1 MKVGKGTTRGTL
13 AVAGLAASLVLAGCG
28 SDSEGLVS
36 DDGGLQIA
44 TIAPM
49 SGPSSVYGDSMVA
62 VIEHLFDEA
71 NADGGVE
78 FGGEKRKLSL
88 EVYNDEGTPQGAQ
101 AVVRDVMDDE
111 QQIVIGPFNSGSTSA
126 IQSVMG
132 QSDAFWL
139 LNAAIVDG
147 PTKSENVFRTAARI
161 QAYNNPTIEW
171 IKSHPEIKR
180 VATITDQTHTAMMS
194 SQEQFVA
201 DVEAAGA
208 EVVLEQSAKLGDTEF
223 RAPVSE
229 VMSSDIDLYVLRMNP
244 TESGLITK
252 QMHELGGDV
261 QLQWTATLTNS
272 DTEVMFPD
280 TSVIDGVLRSAPAT
294 GLDTFLADG
303 DPMAKELDAELGDKT
318 GGYGAFTHD
327 AVQILF
333 KGMAN
338 AEEATVE
345 SLLEAMNSLTAEE
358 IADVTLNSYG
368 GQNGGLVFKD
378 REVEF
383 SGEMAVYKAG
393 QGWVRAE

>member
-1 MKVGKGTTRGTL
+1 MKLRTGKSRAVL
-13 AVAGLAASLVLAGCG
+13 AITGLVASLALAGCG
-28 SDSEGLVS
+28 SDEDGLVS
-36 DDGGLQIA
+36 EDGVLEIA

-49 SGPSSVYGDSMVA
+49 SGPSAVYGESMVA
-62 VIEHLFDEA
+62 MIEHLFDEV
-71 NADGGVE
+71 NEDGGVE
-78 FGGEKRKLSL
+78 FGGEKRELALK
-88 EVYNDEGTPQGAQ
+88 VYNDEGTPQGAQ
-101 AVVRDVMDDE
+101 AVTRDAMDDE
-111 QQIVIGPFNSGSTSA
+111 QQVIIGPFNSGSASA
-126 IQSVMG
+126 VQSTMG
-132 QSDAFWL
+132 QSEAFWL

-147 PTKSENVFRTAARI
+147 PTKNDNVFRTAARI
-161 QAYNNPTIEW
+161 QAYNEPTIEW
-171 IKSHPEIKR
+171 IKAHPEIKR

-229 VMSSDIDLYVLRMNP
+229 VMKSDIDLYVLRMNP

-252 QMHELGGDV
+252 QMDELGGDV
-261 QLQWTATLTNS
+261 QLIWSAALTNS

-280 TSVIDGVLRSAPAT
+280 TSVVDGVLRSTPAT
-294 GLDTFLADG
+294 GLDTLIADG
-303 DPMAKELDAELGDKT
+303 NPMAQALQEALGDQT

-327 AVQILF
+327 TIRILF
-333 KGMAN
+333 KGMEK

-345 SLLEAMNSLTAEE
+345 SLIAAMGALTADEV
-358 IADVTLNSYG
+358 ADVTLNDYSA
-368 GQNGGLVFKD
+368 QDGGLVFKD

-383 SGEMAVYKAG
+383 DGEVAIYRDG